1 MKNPFKPIY
10 VALFFFLLN
19 SGYAEKFSY
28 TDSWGK
34 QGFTLEA
41 NKATSVKINYSLDMF
56 SIDDIIIDGMGLK
69 EIHVPGIF
77 LPNNEGAPN
86 LPGTGRYLA
95 IPQGATVTYKIIASR
110 TDTIKNIEIAPAP
123 RIPLDTETGPL
134 EYQKDNSIY
143 SVNAFYPAKAVIV
156 SEKAK
161 IRGVDVVMLGVT
173 PFQYNPITKELIIY
187 RDIKVEVEFKGG
199 NGHVGDDRLRNRWW
213 EPILEDALL
222 NPQALPKID
231 FNKKDGPTDT
241 PDYEYLIISPDDP
254 VFLSWADSIKIFR
267 TLQGIKTGV
276 VTTTDV
282 GGNTTT
288 AIENYINNAYNTW
301 DNPPAAVLLL
311 GDYGT
316 SGSTV
321 VSPIYNSYCVSDN
334 IYADVDGDQL
344 PDVVLAR
351 MTAQNATHLET
362 MITKFLDYE
371 RTPPTSAYFYQ
382 HPITALGWQTER
394 WFQICSETVG
404 GFWKNELGKDPIR
417 INAVY
422 GGDPNSD
429 PWSTAT
435 NTSTVVNYFG
445 PSGLGYIPA
454 TPQELSGFSGGT
466 ASDVSNAINSGAFAL
481 QHRDHGGE
489 TGWGEPGFQSSNI
502 DDLTNSDLPWIFSI
516 NCLTGKFNISGECF
530 AEKFHR
536 YTYGGHNSGALGLT
550 AASEVSY
557 SFVNDTYV
565 WGLYDNMWTDFMPAY
580 GTNPASRGILPAFGN
595 AAGKIFL
602 AQSSWP
608 YNTSNKEVTYHLF
621 HHHGDAFTVLYSEV
635 PQYLTVNHAAVL
647 LSGAPS
653 FTVTAD
659 ASSFIA
665 LTVNGVI
672 LGTADG
678 TGSPVS
684 ISIPPQNPGDVMVV
698 TITKQNYY
706 RYSSNV
712 EIIPPSGP
720 YVVYNN
726 HSINDAAGNN
736 NGEADFGEDI
746 LLNMTLENLGSAA
759 ANNINATLICTD
771 SYVTITD
778 EGENFGN
785 INNGTTSTIAD
796 AYSFTIADNIPD
808 QHMVDFELEVNGNA
822 DETWTSNFSIVVN
835 APVLEF
841 GNLVIDDN
849 VGGNG
854 NGRLDPGE
862 TADIVVPV
870 ANNGHSLSPIAGAD
884 LNSLSSYISI
894 NTGSASLGQIVAGN
908 TAEALFNIS
917 CDPLTPIGTAVDL
930 TVDVT
935 SGNYGIS
942 NTFYQTIGLVLED
955 WETGSFSS
963 YPWTFSGTADWII
976 TDINPYEGTYCSQ
989 SGDVSDSQTSEMEVE
1004 LYVTTADNISFY
1016 RKVSSESSWDYLR
1029 FYIDGNQQ
1037 DQWSGEI
1044 AWSQVSYP
1052 VTTGLHT
1059 FKWVYYKDGSV
1070 SSGSDCGWVDY
1081 IIFPPVSPPPDP
1093 PDIDVNPVSFALT
1106 LAPDEQTTELLT
1118 IYNYGDSDLDYNI
1131 MIEDLSVESGK
1142 MNQNLS
1148 YEQKK
1153 NLKKRIDNSNS
1164 SAELQANH
1172 VNTGSYVLP
1181 PIAKYGPTD
1190 NKGEET
1196 FGSWSGGTWSGG
1208 VRDRGNIYHIA
1219 TATSLTEFR
1228 FYMNITSST
1237 QMYFV
1242 VYESTALTG
1251 TYTKVAENYIASS
1264 GTGEGWYSSGSLAV
1278 NLEVGK
1284 YYYLGTSW
1292 NGTAT
1297 YGRGNETVPLATSFG
1312 TLETGIPGTQAG
1324 YPPATSFTNTYSD
1337 RNPYYQTVVT
1347 GDASPVWLVANPTSG
1362 SIAGSNSYQVDVLF
1376 DATGLEEG
1384 TYTKNLIISS
1394 NDPDEPEITIPC
1406 TLEVIS
1412 GIAVDL
1418 NVNLEGP
1425 YSGSTMNT
1433 SLNTAGYLPLSQPYN
1448 NSPWNYPGTESVSS
1462 IPNSDV
1468 VDWVLVE
1475 LRETAGGASTATP
1488 STMID
1493 RQAGFILNNG
1503 TIVNIDGASPLRF
1516 TVEITEN
1523 LFVVV
1528 YHRNHLGIMT
1538 ANAVTLSGGEYTYD
1552 FTTGEGQVYGG
1563 ANAHK
1568 EIATGVWGMVSGDAD
1583 ANREIDNKDKN
1594 DFWKAQYGNVGYLS
1608 GDFDLNGIVGT
1619 ADKTGKWEDNAG
1631 NCSQIVK

>member
-1 MKNPFKPIY
+1 MKISIKLIY
-10 VALFFFLLN
+10 IALFLFTINQGF
-19 SGYAEKFSY
+19 SEKISY
-28 TDSWGK
+28 PDSWGK
-34 QGFTLEA
+34 QGFILESS
-41 NKATSVKINYSLDMF
+41 KQVSVSVNYSLESF
-56 SIDDIIIDGMGLK
+56 SVDDIAIDGMALK

-95 IPQGATVTYKIIASR
+95 IPQGAIVSYKIIASR
-110 TDTIKNIEIAPAP
+110 TETIKDIDIAPAP

-134 EYQKDNSIY
+134 EYAKDNAIY
-143 SVNAFYPAKAVIV
+143 SKNAFYPTEMVTL
-156 SEKAK
+156 SDKAK

-173 PFQYNPITKELIIY
+173 PFQYNPVTKELIIY

-213 EPILEDALL
+213 EPIIEDALL

-231 FNKKDGPTDT
+231 FNKKEGPTDT
-241 PDYEYLIISPDDP
+241 PDFEYLIISPDDP
-254 VFLSWADSIKIFR
+254 VFLSWADSIKAFR

-321 VSPIYNSYCVSDN
+321 VSPIYNSYCASDN
-334 IYADVDGDQL
+334 IYADVDGDHL

-371 RTPPTSAYFYQ
+371 RIPPTSAYFYE

-422 GGDPNSD
+422 GGNPNSD

-435 NTSTVVNYFG
+435 NTSTVVDYFG

-454 TPQELSGFSGGT
+454 TPSELGGFSGGT
-466 ASDVSNAINSGAFAL
+466 ATDVSNAINSGAFVL

-489 TGWGEPGFQSSNI
+489 TGWGEPGFQSSHI
-502 DDLTNSDLPWIFSI
+502 DNLTNSDLPWIFSI
-516 NCLTGKFNISGECF
+516 NCLTGKYNISGECF

-536 YTYGGHNSGALGLT
+536 YTYGGHNSGALGIT

-565 WGLYDNMWTDFMPAY
+565 WGLYDNLWPDFMPAY

-595 AAGKIFL
+595 AAGKFFL

-608 YNTSNKEVTYHLF
+608 YNTSNKEVTYNLF

-635 PQYLTVNHAAVL
+635 PQYLTVNHAPVL
-647 LSGAPS
+647 LSGAS
-653 FTVTAD
+653 TFTVTANTG
-659 ASSFIA
+659 SFIA

-684 ISIPPQNPGDVMVV
+684 ITIPSQNPGDVMVV

-712 EIIPPSGP
+712 DVIPPSGP

-726 HSINDAAGNN
+726 HSINDASGNN
-736 NGEADFGEDI
+736 NGEADFGESI
-746 LLNMTLENLGSAA
+746 LLDMTLENMGSSTAHNVIA
-759 ANNINATLICTD
+759 MLICND
-771 SYVTITD
+771 PYITITD
-778 EGENFGN
+778 EGENYGN
-785 INNGTTSTIAD
+785 INNGSTSTIVD
-796 AYSFTIADNIPD
+796 AYSFIIADDIPD
-808 QHMVDFELEVNGNA
+808 QHVVDFEMEIVGDA
-822 DETWTSNFSIVVN
+822 DETWNSYFSITVN
-835 APVLEF
+835 APDLEF
-841 GNLVIDDN
+841 GSLTVDDN

-862 TADIVVPV
+862 TADIIVPV
-870 ANNGHSLSPIAGAD
+870 INNGHSLSPMAEAD
-884 LNSLSSYISI
+884 LSSVSSWLTI
-894 NTGSASLGQIVAGN
+894 NTGNNSLGQIDVGISTNAV
-908 TAEALFNIS
+908 FNIT
-917 CDPLTPIGTAVDL
+917 CDPLTPIGTSVDL
-930 TVDVT
+930 IVDVT
-935 SGNYGIS
+935 AGNYGIS
-942 NTFYQTIGLVLED
+942 NTFYQSVGLVLED
-955 WETGSFSS
+955 WETGNFGS
-963 YPWTFSGTADWII
+963 YPWTFAGTADWFI
-976 TDINPYEGTYCSQ
+976 TNIDPYEGTYCSQ
-989 SGDVSDSQTSEMEVE
+989 SGDINDYQTSEMEVE
-1004 LYVTTADNISFY
+1004 LNVTAADNISFY
-1016 RKVSSESSWDYLR
+1016 RKVSSESGYDYLR
-1029 FYIDGNQQ
+1029 FYIDGAQQ
-1037 DQWSGEI
+1037 DQWAGTI

-1052 VTTGLHT
+1052 VSVGMHT

-1070 SSGSDCGWVDY
+1070 SNGSDCAWVDY
-1081 IIFPPVSPPPDP
+1081 IIFPPISPPPTP
-1093 PDIDVNPVSFALT
+1093 ADIDVSPGSFEVS
-1106 LAPDEQTTELLT
+1106 LAPNEQTTEILT
-1118 IYNYGDSDLDYNI
+1118 IYNYGEADLDYNI
-1131 MIEDLSVESGK
+1131 MIEDIAVESGK

-1148 YEQKK
+1148 FDQKQ
-1153 NLKKRIDNSNS
+1153 NLKNRIDNSNTS
-1164 SAELQANH
+1164 DEMEAGQGNLA
-1172 VNTGSYVLP
+1172 SYVLP
-1181 PIAKYGPTD
+1181 PIEKYGLMD

-1196 FGSWSGGTWSGG
+1196 FGSWSGSTYSGG
-1208 VRDRGNIYHIA
+1208 TRDRGNFYHIT

-1228 FYMNITSST
+1228 FYLNITSST
-1237 QMYFV
+1237 QLYFV
-1242 VYESTALTG
+1242 VYESTSLTG
-1251 TYTKVAENYIASS
+1251 TYTKIAENYIPSS
-1264 GTGEGWYSSGSLAV
+1264 GTGEGWYSSGTLAV
-1278 NLEVGK
+1278 NFDAGK

-1297 YGRGNETVPLATSFG
+1297 YGRGTESVPLATSFG
-1312 TLETGIPGTQAG
+1312 TLETGNPSTQAG
-1324 YPPATSFTNTYSD
+1324 YLPGVSFTNSNTGTV
-1337 RNPYYQTVVT
+1337 PYYQTVVT
-1347 GDASPVWLVANPTSG
+1347 GEPSPQWLVPNPVSG
-1362 SIAGSNSYQVDVLF
+1362 SVSGSGSFQVDVLF
-1376 DATGLEEG
+1376 DATDMEEG
-1384 TYTKNLIISS
+1384 TYYKNLIISS

-1406 TLEVIS
+1406 TLTVSTGIS
-1412 GIAVDL
+1412 VDL
-1418 NVNLEGP
+1418 NINLEGP
-1425 YSGSTMNT
+1425 YSGSAMNT
-1433 SLNTAGYLPLSQPYN
+1433 SLNSSGYLPLGQPYGA
-1448 NSPWNYPGTESVSS
+1448 SPWNYPGTESVSS
-1462 IPNSDV
+1462 IPNNDV

-1475 LRETAGGASTATP
+1475 LRETTGAASTATP
-1488 STMID
+1488 ATMID
-1493 RQAGFILNNG
+1493 RKAGFVLNNG
-1503 TIVNIDGASPLRF
+1503 AIVGLDGTSALRF
-1516 TVEITEN
+1516 DVEINDN

-1528 YHRNHLGIMT
+1528 YHRNHLGVMT
-1538 ANAVTLSGGEYTYD
+1538 ANAVALSGGEYTYD
-1552 FTTGEGQVYGG
+1552 FTTGVGQVYGG

-1568 EIATGVWGMVSGDAD
+1568 EITAGIWGMVSGDAD
-1583 ANREIDNKDKN
+1583 ANGEIDNKDKD
-1594 DFWKAQYGNVGYLS
+1594 DFWETQNGNMGYLS
-1608 GDFDLNGIVGT
+1608 GDFDMDGQVGSS
-1619 ADKTGKWEDNAG
+1619 DNDGKWKGNAG
-1631 NCSQIVK
+1631 TCSQVVK